1 MKFRI
6 DVGCRVEIACISHS
20 VVCNPKAINKHL
32 PGRKALDA
40 AASYLANKR
49 VACVDDPSL
58 IIAWYSH
65 VSSASSVNPSLE
77 TLLLPPE

>member
-20 VVCNPKAINKHL
+20 VVCNPKAIDKHL
-32 PGRKALDA
+32 PGRKALDPA
-40 AASYLANKR
+40 GSYLANNR
-49 VACVDDPSL
+49 VTCFDDPSL
-58 IIAWYSH
+58 VIGWYSH
-65 VSSASSVNPSLE
+65 VFAASGVDPSLE